1 MSNEGMTQAR
11 WDGLNTAERNKL
23 MDKSALHPRLVGLE
37 GQRVRVSP
45 KREHGRST
53 FWVGRTTGWKPCHL
67 AMRAGAYGSSGVIR
81 VDEVFYRVDVLGK
94 ARR

>member
-11 WDGLNTAERNKL
+11 WDGLNTAE
-23 MDKSALHPRLVGLE
+23 
-37 GQRVRVSP
+37 
-45 KREHGRST
+45 REHGRST

-67 AMRAGAYGSSGVIR
+67 AMRAGAYGSSDAIR